1 MKKNQKDKQLL
12 DAAKKLQVSRR
23 ASLLLGAGWLMGMA
37 GCGGGNGIADKNKSD
52 SANSG
57 SPALVTPP
65 VYKAVQTFASGGLLT
80 PSGVA
85 VDSQG
90 VVYVADQNNHVIR
103 KISASGNI
111 STFAG
116 VLGQGPGFVDGPG
129 TSASFSSP
137 FGVAVDPQFNVYVAD
152 SGNNAIRKIKP
163 DGTVSTLAG
172 VSSGQAGYKDGGAAQ
187 ALFNIPN
194 GVAVDKNST
203 VYVADWGN
211 NMVRQI
217 STVGVVSTL
226 AGGVTSGSTN
236 ANVGSALFQ
245 NPYGVA
251 VDENLNTYVADTGNN
266 LILLIK
272 PNGDVSLFAGGTQGL
287 SDGLAGSAS
296 FDGPQGIAVDSNGYI
311 FVGDTNNNA
320 IRMITPQGLVST
332 VASTNASGT
341 TLQASLSYPAGL
353 ALDAA
358 GNIFVADTFNNQI
371 VKIVRA

>member
-1 MKKNQKDKQLL
+1 MSTQNDEQFYDAENQ
-12 DAAKKLQVSRR
+12 LQISRR
-23 ASLLLGAGWLMGMA
+23 VYMLLGASFLMGMT
-37 GCGGGNGIADKNKSD
+37 GCGGGIGNTDTTNSVP
-52 SANSG
+52 SATA
-57 SPALVTPP
+57 PLVTAPVTPP
-65 VYKAVQTFASGGLLT
+65 MYKAIQILASVGLVT

-111 STFAG
+111 NTFAG
-116 VLGQGPGFVDGPG
+116 LVQGSGFVDGPG
-129 TSASFSSP
+129 TSARFSSP
-137 FGVAVDPQFNVYVAD
+137 FGVAVDQQFNVYVAD
-152 SGNNAIRKIKP
+152 SGNHAIRKIKP

>member
-37 GCGGGNGIADKNKSD
+37 GCGGGNGTADKNNSD

-137 FGVAVDPQFNVYVAD
+137 FGVAVDQQFNVYVAD

-172 VSSGQAGYKDGGAAQ
+172 V

-251 VDENLNTYVADTGNN
+251 VDENLNAYVADTGNN